1 MSDTQTLDDI
11 QVDEQIDTN
20 YEDVVNYNPLGDNV
34 EEKDYQKAN
43 LRGAGQL
50 PDLEEPTFAPP
61 TLEDISPEMFGGD
74 SGEDED
80 EVFGRERLNDMP
92 KGDKK
97 KAAQQ
102 MVDMVL
108 EGYSSICSFTGNYAS
123 MNEGQLLEMQS
134 EGKIDLSMP
143 IPVSPSERVGV
154 VDFVQSFNSQIDE
167 AMEVSDEFKEQVKPP
182 MTRIFEKKGVGMTDE
197 QFLLVMFGKDI
208 ITKTATTIA
217 LKRQLTKTLELV
229 YDQYRT
235 SGQPMPP
242 TPPPV
247 TPPPPAQPAQPAQP
261 AEETS
266 GSEPKTMGSSRKQRR
281 AKDRKKSKKAKIVA
295 PND

>member
-50 PDLEEPTFAPP
+50 PDLEEPTFSPP

-80 EVFGRERLNDMP
+80 EIFGRERLNDMP

-108 EGYSSICSFTGNYAS
+108 EGYSSICSFAGNYAN
-123 MNEGQLLEMQS
+123 MNEGQLLEMQAD
-134 EGKIDLSMP
+134 GKIDLRMP

-229 YDQYRT
+229 YDQYQT

-242 TPPPV
+242 PPPPPV
-247 TPPPPAQPAQPAQP
+247 TPPAQPAQTAQQQ
-261 AEETS
+261 AQA
-266 GSEPKTMGSSRKQRR
+266 EPKATKKSRKERR
-281 AKDRKKSKKAKIVA
+281 RTTERRVKKQKL
-295 PND
+295 

>member
-50 PDLEEPTFAPP
+50 PDLEEPTFSPP

-80 EVFGRERLNDMP
+80 EIFGRERLNDMP

-108 EGYSSICSFTGNYAS
+108 EGYSSICSFTGNYAN
-123 MNEGQLLEMQS
+123 MNEGQLLEMQA
-134 EGKIDLSMP
+134 EGKIDLRMP

-229 YDQYRT
+229 YDQYQT

-242 TPPPV
+242 PPPPPV
-247 TPPPPAQPAQPAQP
+247 TPPAQPAQPAQQQ
-261 AEETS
+261 AQA
-266 GSEPKTMGSSRKQRR
+266 EPKATKKSRKERR
-281 AKDRKKSKKAKIVA
+281 ANDRKKGKKAKIVA